1 MKLTNLSIQ
10 NFLGAQS
17 VDVALG
23 KPITIFAGKNGAG
36 KSSIQEAIRMALT
49 GESVRVSLKKDY
61 GQLVTDGQKSGFS
74 EVEIDGSTRVFV
86 TLPDGKTT
94 PATEYVAPV
103 ALPYVLDAQRFS
115 KSTPND
121 RRAFLF
127 GLMGLSANGT
137 EVKKRLLAK
146 GCDEQKA
153 DSIIPMLRSGFDAA
167 CKEAQAKARDDKAA
181 WRAITGETYG
191 EVKAASWTAEKP
203 VFDAQELADCERELA
218 ECEAD
223 LTAENQRMG
232 ALQAEATRHNNAK
245 AKLPALREKAAKRD
259 RIIEKLTRDEAELK
273 EWELK
278 VENTRERAA
287 GGRKEGLVHDLAAS
301 LMMLSN
307 AFYREAVLIALRESR
322 PDWVELF
329 NEMESASE
337 KSESALD
344 AYQRDY
350 GDIALDQDIDIEAQS
365 NLPEY
370 EKGLLLLQNTVAKD
384 KRDLAEAEE
393 AIKAI
398 AELELAAE
406 QYPSDEDIKKTG
418 EAIDDLVRER
428 KECAKKISELKD
440 VERKAKEAESITAKA
455 KALHQGVEQWS
466 VIADALSPNGIPGE
480 ILSEALGPLNDRL
493 HQSFG
498 TTKWLQVEVHSDMSI
513 TGGSHD
519 YVLLSESE
527 QWRTDAML
535 AEAIAHLSKLKLLV
549 LDRFDVLD
557 LSGRGELIEWL
568 DTLADA
574 NQLDSAL
581 IFGTL
586 KSAPSGLSDSI
597 ESFWI
602 DSGSISK
609 LREAA

>member
-17 VDVALG
+17 VDVALS
-23 KPITIFAGKNGAG
+23 KPISIFAGKNGAG

-103 ALPYVLDAQRFS
+103 ALPYVLDAQRFA
-115 KSTPND
+115 KLTPND

-137 EVKKRLLAK
+137 EVKKRLLTK

-203 VFDAQELADCERELA
+203 VFDAQELADYERELA

-232 ALQAEATRHNNAK
+232 AFQAEAARHNNAK
-245 AKLPALREKAAKRD
+245 AKLPALREKASKRD
-259 RIIEKLTRDEAELK
+259 RIIEKLTRDEAELNDWHSK
-273 EWELK
+273 LEFL
-278 VENTRERAA
+278 RD
-287 GGRKEGLVHDLAAS
+287 LVAKKK
-301 LMMLSN
+301 
-307 AFYREAVLIALRESR
+307 AVLSPPEKLHCPSCKH
-322 PDWVELF
+322 ELMLH
-329 NEMESASE
+329 EGELTHWIHSGPSKVISDEDE
-337 KSESALD
+337 K
-344 AYQRDY
+344 R
-350 GDIALDQDIDIEAQS
+350 
-365 NLPEY
+365 LPEY
-370 EKGLLLLQNTVAKD
+370 ESALNLMQSTVAND
-384 KRDLAEAEE
+384 RRDLADAEDAIKTIAQLELEAE
-393 AIKAI
+393 KS
-398 AELELAAE
+398 
-406 QYPSDEDIKKTG
+406 PSDEDIKKTG
-418 EAIDDLVRER
+418 EAIDGLVRER
-428 KECAKKISELKD
+428 KECAKKISELKEF
-440 VERKAKEAESITAKA
+440 ERKAKEAESITAKA
-455 KALHQGVEQWS
+455 KSLHQGVEQWS

-480 ILSEALGPLNDRL
+480 ILSEALEPLNDRL

-498 TTKWLQVEVHSDMSI
+498 ATKWLKIEVHNDMSI
-513 TGGSHD
+513 TGGTHD
-519 YVLLSESE
+519 YALLSESE
-527 QWRTDAML
+527 QWRADAML

-568 DTLADA
+568 DALADA

-586 KSAPSGLSDSI
+586 KSAPSGLADSI
-597 ESFWI
+597 ESVWI
-602 DSGSISK
+602 DAGSIAK

>member
-1 MKLTNLSIQ
+1 MKLTNISIQ

-17 VDVALG
+17 VDVALS
-23 KPITIFAGKNGAG
+23 KPISIFAGKNGAG

-103 ALPYVLDAQRFS
+103 ALPYVLDAQRFA
-115 KSTPND
+115 KLTPND

-146 GCDEQKA
+146 GCNEQKA

-167 CKEAQAKARDDKAA
+167 SKEAQAKARDDKAT

-203 VFDAQELADCERELA
+203 VFDAQELADYERELA

-245 AKLPALREKAAKRD
+245 AKLPALREKASKRD
-259 RIIEKLTRDEAELK
+259 RIAEKLAHDEAELL
-273 EWELK
+273 EWQK
-278 VENTRERAA
+278 RVDHTRKQVS
-287 GGRKEGLVHDLAAS
+287 GSRKDGLVHDLARS
-301 LMMLSN
+301 LDESLNMVIPFGDMDEHQKEVLSRAGVN
-307 AFYREAVLIALRESR
+307 IGKYVAEYGSIDTSSNS
-322 PDWVELF
+322 DT
-329 NEMESASE
+329 
-337 KSESALD
+337 D
-344 AYQRDY
+344 AKTK
-350 GDIALDQDIDIEAQS
+350 
-365 NLPEY
+365 LPEY
-370 EKGLLLLQNTVAKD
+370 LRALTLLENTVGND
-384 KRDLAEAEE
+384 KRDLAEAED

-398 AELELAAE
+398 AQLELEAE
-406 QYPSDEDIKKTG
+406 KSPSDEDIKKTG
-418 EAIDDLVRER
+418 EAIDGLVRER

-455 KALHQGVEQWS
+455 KLLHHGVEQWS
-466 VIADALSPNGIPGE
+466 VIADALSSNGIPGE
-480 ILSEALGPLNDRL
+480 ILSEALEPLNDRL
-493 HQSFG
+493 HQSFS
-498 TTKWLQVEVHSDMSI
+498 TTKWLRVEVHNDMSI

-519 YVLLSESE
+519 YALLSESE
-527 QWRTDAML
+527 QWRADAML
-535 AEAIAHLSKLKLLV
+535 AEAIARLSKLKLLV

-602 DSGSISK
+602 DSGSIAK

>member
-17 VDVALG
+17 VDVALS
-23 KPITIFAGKNGAG
+23 KPISIFAGKNGAG
-36 KSSIQEAIRMALT
+36 KSSIQEAVRIALT

-94 PATEYVAPV
+94 PPTECVAPV
-103 ALPYVLDAQRFS
+103 ALPYVLDAQRFA
-115 KSTPND
+115 KLTPND

-127 GLMGLSANGT
+127 GLMGLSANGA

-167 CKEAQAKARDDKAA
+167 CKEAQAKARDEKSG
-181 WRAITGETYG
+181 WRTITGETYG

-223 LTAENQRMG
+223 LTTENQRMG
-232 ALQAEATRHNNAK
+232 AYQADATRHNNAK
-245 AKLPALREKAAKRD
+245 SKLPALREKAGKRD
-259 RIIEKLTRDEAELK
+259 RIIEKLARDEAELK

-278 VENTRERAA
+278 VENTRQRA
-287 GGRKEGLVHDLAAS
+287 GGGKKTGLVHDLA
-301 LMMLSN
+301 
-307 AFYREAVLIALRESR
+307 
-322 PDWVELF
+322 
-329 NEMESASE
+329 
-337 KSESALD
+337 SALNAMIHKARKQNWNDNYPDELKAGENAID
-344 AYQRDY
+344 AYQAEH
-350 GDIALDQDIDIEAQS
+350 GDIKSASATDIEAKS
-365 NLPEY
+365 NLPEH
-370 EKGLLLLQNTVAKD
+370 EKALLLLQNTVAND

-398 AELELAAE
+398 SELELAAK

-418 EAIDDLVRER
+418 EVIDGLVHER
-428 KECAKKISELKD
+428 KECAKKISELKEF
-440 VERKAKEAESITAKA
+440 ERKAKEAESITAKA
-455 KALHQGVEQWS
+455 KSLHQGVEQWS
-466 VIADALSPNGIPGE
+466 AIADALSPDGIPGE
-480 ILSEALGPLNDRL
+480 ILSEALEPLNDRL
-493 HQSFG
+493 HQSFSA
-498 TTKWLQVEVHSDMSI
+498 TKWLKIEVHNDMSI
-513 TGGSHD
+513 TGGTHD
-519 YVLLSESE
+519 YALLSESE
-527 QWRTDAML
+527 QWRADAML
-535 AEAIAHLSKLKLLV
+535 AEAIAHLSELKLLV

-568 DTLADA
+568 DTLTDS

-602 DSGSISK
+602 DAGSIQK
-609 LREAA
+609 LKQAA